1 MRSLRLRKLI
11 NLPNVKQVCVAE
23 QEMKCKP
30 AYKGSVLTNMLHFN
44 LELADV

>member
-11 NLPNVKQVCVAE
+11 NSPSVKQVCVAE
-23 QEMKCKP
+23 QEMKHNSD
-30 AYKGSVLTNMLHFN
+30 YKGSVLANMLHFI